1 MNWLVELKK
10 HCGVKLN
17 LLIVTNE
24 LKHERLVEDG
34 VRAALNYL
42 RRVTILQEANRDAE
56 LLIWAHIDEINES
69 IAA

>member
-10 HCGVKLN
+10 HCGVKFN

-24 LKHERLVEDG
+24 LKHERLVKDG

-56 LLIWAHIDEINES
+56 LLIWAHIDKINES
-69 IAA
+69 ITA